1 MSIDK
6 VEDRDI
12 NNWSV
17 DKVTNKPAA
26 LVQNNTS
33 IAIEDEVDVQVVGE
47 EYDKD
52 IEAKGDVLLKSILNP
67 TTSMNTI
74 ESVGQE
80 DIRVLSQLSR
90 TLSSPVGRMASD
102 DETKKITTSLL
113 DLKAKVEEINPAKF
127 NFEPGFFG
135 RALQKFGGGSAI
147 NKYVSKFESASAVIN
162 SISSALEQSRQ
173 GLVEDNAIFTED
185 RRRYREASK
194 SLTEK
199 VEILKYALAK
209 VEDKI
214 AQTKDEYEK
223 EFLEQEVQFTLSQQI
238 IDLQQTLAATAQGTV
253 AFGIIVKGNQELI
266 RTIRRSQNVT
276 VVALNV
282 GSAVATGLAKRRNAL
297 KTVEEVT
304 AVTNNMLKSNAK
316 MMREQG
322 VEIQKQAT
330 SALLDTSVMQEALRE
345 SVQAINDLENFKK
358 DSLPAMKES
367 INAMNAITKE
377 LELKIQQMDKSERL
391 KLQGEAL

>member
-1 MSIDK
+1 MSLDI
-6 VEDRDI
+6 VE
-12 NNWSV
+12 NQE
-17 DKVTNKPAA
+17 NKPA
-26 LVQNNTS
+26 VVTQNNTS
-33 IAIEDEVDVQVVGE
+33 IAIEDEIDVQVIGE
-47 EYDKD
+47 EYSKD

-90 TLSSPVGRMASD
+90 TLSSPVGKMASD

-113 DLKAKVEEINPAKF
+113 DLKSKVEEINPAKF

>member
-1 MSIDK
+1 MSL
-6 VEDRDI
+6 DI
-12 NNWSV
+12 AE
-17 DKVTNKPAA
+17 NKSTVAI
-26 LVQNNTS
+26 QNNTS
-33 IAIEDEVDVQVVGE
+33 IVIEDEVDVQVVGE
-47 EYDKD
+47 EYNKD

-67 TTSMNTI
+67 TTSINTI

-90 TLSSPVGRMASD
+90 ALSSPVGRMASD

-304 AVTNNMLKSNAK
+304 NVTNNMLKSNAK

>member
-47 EYDKD
+47 EYNKD

-67 TTSMNTI
+67 TTSINTI

-80 DIRVLSQLSR
+80 DIRILSQLSR

>member
-1 MSIDK
+1 MSL
-6 VEDRDI
+6 DI
-12 NNWSV
+12 VDNKDVNNWNV
-17 DKVTNKPAA
+17 GEVTNKPTV
-26 LVQNNTS
+26 LIQNNTS
-33 IAIEDEVDVQVVGE
+33 IAVEDEVDVQVIGE
-47 EYDKD
+47 EYNKD

-135 RALQKFGGGSAI
+135 RALQKIGGDSAI

-185 RRRYREASK
+185 RRRYRDASK

-199 VEILKYALAK
+199 VEILKYTLAK

-304 AVTNNMLKSNAK
+304 AVTNNILKSNAK

-367 INAMNAITKE
+367 INTMNAITKE

-391 KLQGEAL
+391 KLQGETL

>member
-1 MSIDK
+1 MSL
-6 VEDRDI
+6 DI
-12 NNWSV
+12 AE
-17 DKVTNKPAA
+17 NKSTVAI
-26 LVQNNTS
+26 QNNTS
-33 IAIEDEVDVQVVGE
+33 IVIEDEVDVQVIGE
-47 EYDKD
+47 EYNKD

-67 TTSMNTI
+67 TTSINTI

-304 AVTNNMLKSNAK
+304 NVTNNMLKSNAK

>member
-1 MSIDK
+1 MSLDII
-6 VEDRDI
+6 EDQDI
-12 NNWSV
+12 NNWNV
-17 DKVTNKPAA
+17 DKVTNKPTV
-26 LVQNNTS
+26 LIQNNTS
-33 IAIEDEVDVQVVGE
+33 IAVEDEVDVQVIGE
-47 EYDKD
+47 EYNKD

-304 AVTNNMLKSNAK
+304 NVTNNMLKSNAK

>member
-1 MSIDK
+1 MSLDII
-6 VEDRDI
+6 EDQDI
-12 NNWSV
+12 NNWNV
-17 DKVTNKPAA
+17 DKVTNKPTV
-26 LVQNNTS
+26 LIQNNTS
-33 IAIEDEVDVQVVGE
+33 IVIEDEVDVQVVGE
-47 EYDKD
+47 EYNKD

-67 TTSMNTI
+67 TTSINTI

-304 AVTNNMLKSNAK
+304 NVTNNMLKSNAK

>member
-1 MSIDK
+1 MSL
-6 VEDRDI
+6 DI
-12 NNWSV
+12 AE
-17 DKVTNKPAA
+17 NKSTVAI
-26 LVQNNTS
+26 QNNTS
-33 IAIEDEVDVQVVGE
+33 IVIEDEVDVQVVGE
-47 EYDKD
+47 EYNKD

-67 TTSMNTI
+67 TTSINTI

-135 RALQKFGGGSAI
+135 RALQKFGGSSAI

-253 AFGIIVKGNQELI
+253 AFGVIVKGNQELI

>member
-1 MSIDK
+1 MSL
-6 VEDRDI
+6 DI
-12 NNWSV
+12 VDNKDVNNWNVSEV
-17 DKVTNKPAA
+17 INKPTV
-26 LVQNNTS
+26 LIQNDTS
-33 IAIEDEVDVQVVGE
+33 IAVEDEVDVQVIGE
-47 EYDKD
+47 EYNKD

-90 TLSSPVGRMASD
+90 TLSSPVGKMASD

-135 RALQKFGGGSAI
+135 RALQKIGGDSAI

-199 VEILKYALAK
+199 VEILKYTLAK

-304 AVTNNMLKSNAK
+304 AVTNNILKSNAK

-367 INAMNAITKE
+367 INTMNAITKE

-391 KLQGEAL
+391 KLQGETL

>member
-1 MSIDK
+1 MSL
-6 VEDRDI
+6 DI
-12 NNWSV
+12 VDNKDVNNWNV
-17 DKVTNKPAA
+17 GEVTNKPTV
-26 LVQNNTS
+26 LIQNNTS
-33 IAIEDEVDVQVVGE
+33 IAVEDEINVEIIGE
-47 EYDKD
+47 EYSKD

-113 DLKAKVEEINPAKF
+113 DLKSKVEEINPAKF

-135 RALQKFGGGSAI
+135 RALQKFGGGSTI

-185 RRRYREASK
+185 RKRYREASK

-199 VEILKYALAK
+199 VEILKYTLAK

-304 AVTNNMLKSNAK
+304 AVTNNILKSNAK

-367 INAMNAITKE
+367 INTMNAITKE

-391 KLQGEAL
+391 KLQGETL

>member
-1 MSIDK
+1 MSL
-6 VEDRDI
+6 DI
-12 NNWSV
+12 VDNKDVNNWNV
-17 DKVTNKPAA
+17 DKVTNKPTV
-26 LVQNNTS
+26 LIQNNTS
-33 IAIEDEVDVQVVGE
+33 IAVEDEVDVQVIGE
-47 EYDKD
+47 EYNKD
-52 IEAKGDVLLKSILNP
+52 IETKGDVLLKSILNP

-135 RALQKFGGGSAI
+135 RALQKIGGGSTI

-185 RRRYREASK
+185 RKRYREASK

-199 VEILKYALAK
+199 VEILKYTLAK

-304 AVTNNMLKSNAK
+304 AVTNNILKSNAK

-367 INAMNAITKE
+367 INTMNAITKE

-391 KLQGEAL
+391 KLQGETL

>member
-1 MSIDK
+1 MSL
-6 VEDRDI
+6 DI
-12 NNWSV
+12 AE
-17 DKVTNKPAA
+17 NKSTVAI
-26 LVQNNTS
+26 QNNTS
-33 IAIEDEVDVQVVGE
+33 IVIEDEVDVQVIGE
-47 EYDKD
+47 EYNKD

-67 TTSMNTI
+67 TTSINTI

-80 DIRVLSQLSR
+80 DIRILSQLSR

-304 AVTNNMLKSNAK
+304 NVTNNMLKSNAK

>member
-1 MSIDK
+1 MSL
-6 VEDRDI
+6 DI
-12 NNWSV
+12 AE
-17 DKVTNKPAA
+17 NKSTVAI
-26 LVQNNTS
+26 QNNTS
-33 IAIEDEVDVQVVGE
+33 IVIEDEVDVQVVGE
-47 EYDKD
+47 EYNKD

-67 TTSMNTI
+67 TTSINTI

>member
-1 MSIDK
+1 MSL
-6 VEDRDI
+6 DI
-12 NNWSV
+12 AE
-17 DKVTNKPAA
+17 NKSTVAI
-26 LVQNNTS
+26 QNNTS
-33 IAIEDEVDVQVVGE
+33 IVIEDEIDVQVIGE
-47 EYDKD
+47 EYNKD

-67 TTSMNTI
+67 TTSINTI

-113 DLKAKVEEINPAKF
+113 DLKAKVEEINPTKF

-276 VVALNV
+276 IVALNV
-282 GSAVATGLAKRRNAL
+282 GSAVATGLAKRKNAL

-304 AVTNNMLKSNAK
+304 TVTNNMLKSNAK

-391 KLQGEAL
+391 KLQGETL

>member
-1 MSIDK
+1 MSLDI
-6 VEDRDI
+6 VE
-12 NNWSV
+12 NQE
-17 DKVTNKPAA
+17 NKPA
-26 LVQNNTS
+26 VVTQNNTS
-33 IAIEDEVDVQVVGE
+33 IAIEDEIDVQVVGE
-47 EYDKD
+47 EYNKD

-67 TTSMNTI
+67 TTSINTI